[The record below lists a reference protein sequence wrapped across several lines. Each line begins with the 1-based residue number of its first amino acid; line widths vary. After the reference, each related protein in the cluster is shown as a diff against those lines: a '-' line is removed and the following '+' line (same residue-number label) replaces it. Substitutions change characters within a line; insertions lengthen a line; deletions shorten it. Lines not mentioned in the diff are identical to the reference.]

1 MAQIAPHLQQELK
14 SLLEGSLE
22 KAVRQLMKSVR
33 QDTEVFD
40 DLTLEQA
47 RLTDIEKRFNKGLLE
62 QDIYHVELNKIRES
76 ILMLINDL
84 QEEDLSFGY
93 SALEKAIA
101 SLGFAEPLGTLHLVN
116 CNRDNEFG
124 LFWTEFDREDAK
136 PYQFYFLPACP
147 KQQPTGFTERLIREI
162 MYYKLNN
169 EAAKGISYITND
181 RYEIGGKFISRIEIE
196 PLPGLRAPILN
207 LQITE
212 FQKYFK
218 KRFAAL
224 IGDLS
229 LEAVIESQAVALQY
243 QYVTF
248 TFRMT
253 AADWK
258 KFTPQ
263 YFEWFITT
271 FSKKSVGSP
280 IFLFF
285 FVIEKNDFH
294 ITPDNNILT
303 ALQTLESRYDE
314 ATMLIPSLPPVA
326 LADIEGWLNIVKSS
340 SSSPLQL
347 QNVMDLFVQ
356 NVRANDTEM
365 PPGEAKHVNM
375 VHVEELQKTAYIV
388 SNQLKTPSA

>member
-1 MAQIAPHLQQELK
+1 MAQIAPHLQQEFK
-14 SLLEGSLE
+14 SLLEGSLDS
-22 KAVRQLMKSVR
+22 AVRQLMKSVR
-33 QDTEVFD
+33 QDTTVFD
-40 DLTLEQA
+40 DLTFEQA
-47 RLTDIEKRFNKGLLE
+47 RLTDIEKRFNKSLLT
-62 QDIYHVELNKIRES
+62 QANYDVESNKIRES

-101 SLGFAEPLGTLHLVN
+101 ALGFAEPLGTLHLVN

-136 PYQFYFLPACP
+136 PYQFYFLPSCP

-169 EAAKGISYITND
+169 EVAKGISYIAND
-181 RYEIGGKFISRIEIE
+181 KYEIGGKFISRIEIE

-207 LQITE
+207 LQINE

-218 KRFAAL
+218 KRFAPI

-229 LEAVIESQAVALQY
+229 LDTIIESQAVALQY

-248 TFRMT
+248 AFRMT

-271 FSKKSVGSP
+271 FSKKNGGSP

-294 ITPDNNILT
+294 IAPDDNILST
-303 ALQTLESRYDE
+303 LKTLENKYDE
-314 ATMLIPSLPPVA
+314 ATMLMPSLPPVA
-326 LADIEGWLNIVKSS
+326 LSDIESWLNIVKSS
-340 SSSPLQL
+340 SSSALQL
-347 QNVMDLFVQ
+347 QEVMDLFVQ
-356 NVRANDTEM
+356 NVRAKDTEM
-365 PPGEAKHVNM
+365 PPGEALHINM
-375 VHVEELQKTAYIV
+375 MHVEELQKTAYIV
-388 SNQLKTPSA
+388 SNQLKTQS